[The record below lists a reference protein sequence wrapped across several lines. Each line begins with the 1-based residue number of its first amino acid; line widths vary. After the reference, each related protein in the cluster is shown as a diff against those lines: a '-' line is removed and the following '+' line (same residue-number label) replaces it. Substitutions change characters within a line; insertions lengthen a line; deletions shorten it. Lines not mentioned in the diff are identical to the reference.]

1 MMVDKMEVMKALRK
15 QAVWCVKCFNDK
27 DFEYVHGA
35 EVAKLNGMIELAK
48 VIGITDEEIEQ
59 AVYEAKN

>member
-1 MMVDKMEVMKALRK
+1 MLNV
-15 QAVWCVKCFNDK
+15 NDK
-27 DFEYVHGA
+27 DFEYVHGT